1 MILLIFIN
9 IDEWNLKLAQTIKN
23 FEKIVDVS
31 LSILSSDINDIIF
44 YLMLRIYKL

>member
-1 MILLIFIN
+1 MIASFN

-23 FEKIVDVS
+23 LEKIVDVS
-31 LSILSSDINDIIF
+31 LFILSSDINDIIF